1 MCGRR
6 IITLYPSGLPSTSSS
21 RHGLTD
27 CTGPPHYAQRSRA
40 ESRAMVSPI
49 EMRGSQLIGRSLIM
63 TAAPPLREAY
73 PRSGLRSRSGA
84 LDRRTAWPPLR
95 AFSRYPPFGPPE
107 NGHVPNAR
115 FEALIRA
122 YERENRR
129 LEDGGKPGHLAG
141 LFLLAS
147 RCSSADCKT
156 RTPKMKKPRRRGT
169 RGLLRV
175 PLRGNLMM
183 MGEGK
188 TPSL

>member
-1 MCGRR
+1 MHRLTA
-6 IITLYPSGLPSTSSS
+6 IASVF
-21 RHGLTD
+21 RH
-27 CTGPPHYAQRSRA
+27 A
-40 ESRAMVSPI
+40 
-49 EMRGSQLIGRSLIM
+49 
-63 TAAPPLREAY
+63 
-73 PRSGLRSRSGA
+73 
-84 LDRRTAWPPLR
+84 
-95 AFSRYPPFGPPE
+95 PFGPPE

-115 FEALIRA
+115 FEVLIRA

-129 LEDGGKPGHLAG
+129 LEDGGKPGLLAG

-147 RCSSADCKT
+147 RCSSVDYKT
-156 RTPKMKKPRRRGT
+156 RTPKMKKPRRRGGGT